1 MEESGEDVGSPRPE
15 VLLGFGPR
23 RERLARGVNGSP
35 RRAFG
40 RRMTCPHLVPVRP
53 LTFLA
58 LLLVATG
65 SASAQ
70 SGVTRS
76 RVEPTGRYR
85 VGDDVRWAEPEW
97 DDSDWERAPL
107 GVPPDT
113 AAVVWLRVRVTVG
126 ETDASA
132 SALGL
137 AVLAVAAREVYWD
150 GVFIGRSGRVGADR
164 ASEVP
169 GPIDA
174 LFPVPD
180 SLSSSGPHV
189 VAVRM
194 STFRRPASVHYYVQH
209 VAVGDLRV
217 LASVPLRA
225 AVLPLVFL
233 GGFVLIGLYVGV
245 LWATDR
251 RRPAIGLTALLCLAV
266 AALVVAE
273 SWRAVVGYD
282 YDLHLVRLWIVT
294 GLTCTVGW
302 LLLAVFV
309 VQFGVSRGWAVL
321 LAVALG
327 VGLAVV
333 LAEGYD
339 GKAYAVFLVSLVA
352 ALAVTLWGAF
362 RRRSGAGWA
371 LAGVVVCL
379 AALAATGFRFM
390 DGAFFPA
397 FGLLTAGMLASLG
410 LQTRD
415 ERRRH
420 AASRAVAARLEAEL
434 LRKHLQP
441 HFLMNT
447 LTSIVE
453 WVETDPATGARALE
467 ALADELRALAEVSG
481 ETRVPMRR
489 ELALCRAHLDVMGYR
504 RDVHF
509 ELGADGVDGDGAI
522 PPAVLHTLVENAV
535 THNAYGAGT
544 VRLVLR
550 EERQDGRRRLV
561 LQAPLA
567 GAAREDAREGG
578 GLRYVRARL
587 EEAFPGRWSL
597 SSGVEDGTWTTR
609 IELPAVRA
617 EVPVEAPAEV
627 MAEGLP

>member
-1 MEESGEDVGSPRPE
+1 MRPFSLL
-15 VLLGFGPR
+15 VLLM
-23 RERLARGVNGSP
+23 V
-35 RRAFG
+35 
-40 RRMTCPHLVPVRP
+40 VPW
-53 LTFLA
+53 
-58 LLLVATG
+58 

-70 SGVTRS
+70 A
-76 RVEPTGRYR
+76 RVETAGRYR
-85 VGDDVRWAEPEW
+85 VGDDVRWAAPEW
-97 DDSDWERAPL
+97 DDGDWERASWRS
-107 GVPPDT
+107 PPDT
-113 AAVVWLRVRVTVG
+113 AAVVWLRVGVTLG
-126 ETDASA
+126 ETDA
-132 SALGL
+132 LGL
-137 AVLAVAAREVYWD
+137 GVSAVAAREVYWD

-164 ASEVP
+164 AREVP

-180 SLSSSGPHV
+180 SLAAPGPHV

-194 STFRRPASVHYYVQH
+194 STFRRPASVHSYVQY
-209 VAVGDLRV
+209 VVVGDMRV
-217 LASVPLRA
+217 LASVPLQA
-225 AVLPLVFL
+225 AGPSLVFL
-233 GGFVLIGLYVGV
+233 GGFVLIGLYYGV
-245 LWATDR
+245 LWAADR
-251 RRPAIGLTALLCLAV
+251 RRTAVLLTALLCVAV

-282 YDLHLVRLWIVT
+282 YDLHLARLWIVT

-321 LAVALG
+321 LALALG

-339 GKAYAVFLVSLVA
+339 GKAYAVFFVSLVA
-352 ALAVTLWGAF
+352 ALVVTLWGAF

-379 AALAATGFRFM
+379 GALAATGFRFM

-420 AASRAVAARLEAEL
+420 AASRAEAARLEAEL

-467 ALADELRALAEVSG
+467 ALADELRALSAVSG
-481 ETRVPMRR
+481 ETCIPMRR

-504 RDVHF
+504 RDLHF
-509 ELGADGVDGDGAI
+509 DLDADGVDGDGAV

-544 VRLVLR
+544 TRMVLR
-550 EERQDGRRRLV
+550 EERLAANRRRLV
-561 LQAPLA
+561 LQAPLGGVPRP
-567 GAAREDAREGG
+567 GASEGG

-597 SSGVEDGTWTTR
+597 SSGVEGGAWTTR
-609 IELPAVRA
+609 IELPVVRA
-617 EVPVEAPAEV
+617 AAADGRVS
-627 MAEGLP
+627 

>member
-1 MEESGEDVGSPRPE
+1 M
-15 VLLGFGPR
+15 

-35 RRAFG
+35 GCRFE
-40 RRMTCPHLVPVRP
+40 RRMICPHPVSVRP
-53 LTFLA
+53 FSLFVFLSV
-58 LLLVATG
+58 LSG
-65 SASAQ
+65 STSAQ
-70 SGVTRS
+70 SGVTESRVTQSRVEQS

-85 VGDDVRWAEPEW
+85 VGDDMRWAEPAW
-97 DDSDWERAPL
+97 DDGDWEQAPL

-113 AAVVWLRVRVTVG
+113 AAVVWLRVGVTVA
-126 ETDASA
+126 EADA

-164 ASEVP
+164 AREVP

-180 SLSSSGPHV
+180 SLAAPGAHV

-194 STFRRPASVHYYVQH
+194 STFRRPASVRYYVQH

-217 LASVPLRA
+217 LASVPLQA
-225 AVLPLVFL
+225 AVLPLVVL

-251 RRPAIGLTALLCLAV
+251 RRPAVGLTALLCLAV

-282 YDLHLVRLWIVT
+282 YDLHLIRLYVVT

-339 GKAYAVFLVSLVA
+339 GKAYAVFFVSLAA

-379 AALAATGFRFM
+379 GALAATGFRFM

-410 LQTRD
+410 LQTRN

-420 AASRAVAARLEAEL
+420 AASRGEAARLEAEL

-447 LTSIVE
+447 LTTIVE

-467 ALADELRALAEVSG
+467 ALAGELRALSDVSG
-481 ETRVPMRR
+481 ERLVPMAR
-489 ELALCRAHLDVMGYR
+489 ELALCRAHLDVMGFR

-509 ELGADGVDGDGAI
+509 ELDAEGVDPDRAV

-535 THNAYGAGT
+535 THNAHAPGT
-544 VRLVLR
+544 VRLTLR
-550 EERQDGRRRLV
+550 ETAHGRHRRLT
-561 LQAPLA
+561 LRAPLA
-567 GAAREDAREGG
+567 EALGPDAPPARERG
-578 GLRYVRARL
+578 GLGYVRARL
-587 EEAFPGRWSL
+587 EEAAPGQWSL
-597 SSGVEDGTWTTR
+597 TSGAEEGAWITR
-609 IELPAVRA
+609 IDLPVLDLTC
-617 EVPVEAPAEV
+617 PPS
-627 MAEGLP
+627 P

>member
-1 MEESGEDVGSPRPE
+1 M
-15 VLLGFGPR
+15 
-23 RERLARGVNGSP
+23 RERLARNTNGSSGLG
-35 RRAFG
+35 FE
-40 RRMTCPHLVPVRP
+40 RRMDRPRPASVRLLSFLVV
-53 LTFLA
+53 
-58 LLLVATG
+58 LLVAPA
-65 SASAQ
+65 SASVSAPHAGSQTLAQ
-70 SGVTRS
+70 TAVAP
-76 RVEPTGRYR
+76 EGRYR
-85 VGDDVRWAEPEW
+85 VGDDARWAAPAW
-97 DDSDWERAPL
+97 DDRDWDRASL
-107 GVPPDT
+107 GHPPDT

-126 ETDASA
+126 ETAALGA
-132 SALGL
+132 SALGVGV
-137 AVLAVAAREVYWD
+137 AAVAAREVYWD
-150 GVFIGRSGRVGADR
+150 GVLVGRSGRVGADR
-164 ASEVP
+164 AHEVP

-174 LFPVPD
+174 LFAVPD
-180 SLSSSGPHV
+180 ALASPGAHV
-189 VAVRM
+189 LAVRM
-194 STFRRPASVHYYVQH
+194 STFRRPAGVRYYVQT
-209 VAVGDLRV
+209 VEAGDLRT
-217 LASVPLRA
+217 LAARPLREA
-225 AVLPLVFL
+225 GPSLVFL
-233 GGFVLIGLYVGV
+233 GGFVLIGLYYGV
-245 LWATDR
+245 LWTADR
-251 RRPAIGLTALLCLAV
+251 RRTAVGLTALLCLAV

-282 YDLHLVRLWIVT
+282 YDLHLARLYVVT

-339 GKAYAVFLVSLVA
+339 GKAYAVFFVSLAA

-420 AASRAVAARLEAEL
+420 AASRAAAARLEAEL

-447 LTSIVE
+447 LTTIVE
-453 WVETDPATGARALE
+453 WVETEPATGARALE
-467 ALADELRALAEVSG
+467 ALAGELRALSEVSG
-481 ETRVPMRR
+481 ERLVPVSR

-504 RDVHF
+504 RDVRF
-509 ELGADGVDGDGAI
+509 DLDAEGVDPDGAV

-535 THNAYGAGT
+535 THNAYAPGT
-544 VRLVLR
+544 VRLTLR
-550 EERQDGRRRLV
+550 EATQGGRRRLT
-561 LQAPLA
+561 LRAPLA
-567 GAAREDAREGG
+567 EARRPGATLREGG

-587 EEAFPGRWSL
+587 EEAAPGQWAL
-597 SSGVEDGTWTTR
+597 ASGAEGGEWVTR
-609 IELPAVRA
+609 IDLPALLR
-617 EVPVEAPAEV
+617 PAQQPTPS
-627 MAEGLP
+627 AGP